1 MLKGPFD
8 LEAFNY
14 ISYQFLALAISL
26 GITGNNTKLFLRG
39 VVIYLSNVEFA
50 LGILAANSGP
60 TDVK

>member
-39 VVIYLSNVEFA
+39 VVIYLSNVEFNMK
-50 LGILAANSGP
+50 LKYMLV
-60 TDVK
+60 VKTIVI